1 MSTLYQQWQN
11 IAYDETAD
19 RSQLEKFWGTY
30 FQIEKEIYEKLL
42 SNPDEVVK
50 GTVKEL
56 AEKFGQEVLTMIGF
70 LDGINESL
78 LIEIDLDTVEE
89 DTVVSLAFDKERLYK
104 NMVAAKADWLY
115 ELPQWKEIFS
125 EEELKKFYK
134 EQKESTTI
142 RKPKKIGRNDPCWCG
157 SGRKYKAC
165 HEAFDEKIARY
176 ASQGHI
182 VPQRNIIKNAE
193 QIAGIKESCKINIAV
208 LDYIEKNIHE
218 GMNTAEID
226 KIVYDM
232 TTSMGGIPAPLN
244 YEGYPFSVCTSVN
257 DQVCHGFPSKDVI
270 LKAGDI
276 INVDCS
282 TILNGYFSDSSRMFC
297 IGEVSPEKKKL
308 VQVTKECVE
317 LGLKEVKPWGFLGD
331 MGQAVH
337 DHAFSNGYT
346 VVREIGG
353 HGVGL
358 EFHEEPWVGYN
369 SRRGQ
374 EMLMVPG
381 MIFTIEPM
389 VNMGQP
395 DIYVDSDNDW
405 EVYTDDG
412 LPSAQWEIMVLVTED
427 GHEVLCW

>member
-1 MSTLYQQWQN
+1 
-11 IAYDETAD
+11 
-19 RSQLEKFWGTY
+19 
-30 FQIEKEIYEKLL
+30 
-42 SNPDEVVK
+42 
-50 GTVKEL
+50 
-56 AEKFGQEVLTMIGF
+56 
-70 LDGINESL
+70 
-78 LIEIDLDTVEE
+78 
-89 DTVVSLAFDKERLYK
+89 
-104 NMVAAKADWLY
+104 
-115 ELPQWKEIFS
+115 
-125 EEELKKFYK
+125 
-134 EQKESTTI
+134 
-142 RKPKKIGRNDPCWCG
+142 
-157 SGRKYKAC
+157 
-165 HEAFDEKIARY
+165 
-176 ASQGHI
+176 
-182 VPQRNIIKNAE
+182 
-193 QIAGIKESCKINIAV
+193 
-208 LDYIEKNIHE
+208 
-218 GMNTAEID
+218 
-226 KIVYDM
+226 M

-369 SRRGQ
+369 SKRGQ
-374 EMLMVPG
+374 E
-381 MIFTIEPM
+381 M